1 MLLKLVCVCSEI
13 VPRTVLVCVF
23 GEFLELGSAAK
34 AKRKRLSKEH
44 DSALNGAMI
53 RRAVG

>member
-1 MLLKLVCVCSEI
+1 MCSEI